1 MKSWST
7 RKQTLSVSSICSSPS
22 EQIEETDNVDSSTCT
37 ESGTIDHNM
46 QEATANLATEEDDSP
61 PSPTESNSQNKCRK
75 KQQRF
80 SNEEQDVLLL
90 KEILTVGPHRA
101 SFGRV
106 TESWDLVARNL
117 NSNYPEQ
124 FNNKI
129 SGIHRLLH
137 LPVG

>member
-1 MKSWST
+1 MQPMNQLHS
-7 RKQTLSVSSICSSPS
+7 RHRLVSRS
-22 EQIEETDNVDSSTCT
+22 
-37 ESGTIDHNM
+37 M
-46 QEATANLATEEDDSP
+46 
-61 PSPTESNSQNKCRK
+61 
-75 KQQRF
+75 F
-80 SNEEQDVLLL
+80 EEQDVLLL

-129 SGIHRLLH
+129 SGIHSLLH